1 MPSFGVNKITRV
13 NNAEDFKKSGRFVIA
28 FIMSCFLVC
37 MAFKSYTSFDRAKK
51 IIFKKSSNIY
61 YNNETKTCL
70 K

>member
-37 MAFKSYTSFDRAKK
+37 MAFKSYTSFDRAK
-51 IIFKKSSNIY
+51 N
-61 YNNETKTCL
+61 
-70 K
+70 